1 MTPSEV
7 RDQLFDP
14 SLTTRVVE
22 LGFSDDDIA
31 DVLAAA
37 AAVAERQDDLASV
50 AALADRVGREIGDF
64 NSESDVWAGPEASS
78 AAVSD
83 GVLPMLTLIMTAPEA
98 ADFHASRGI
107 PADVSTATLADLGRQ
122 VGVHRQTYGQFGLHT
137 HAWLTLVWSGA
148 LYQLGRLQFNLQRDI
163 DDHWVLS
170 THIPAT
176 GPLTPA
182 SVDDSLAAAGPFFA
196 SHFPEYPATSFYC
209 NSWLL
214 DPQLAELLPGSNL
227 AAFQRRWSLD
237 ETVRPGLE
245 DMLFFVFRRRGEV
258 DLGQLPSDTALRRAF
273 VGGLRS
279 GRTWSTRSGRIPLT
293 ALTT

>member
-1 MTPSEV
+1 MTPAEV
-7 RDQLFDP
+7 RDRLLDP

-37 AAVAERQDDLASV
+37 AAVAERQDDLTSV

-64 NSESDVWAGPEASS
+64 SSESDVWAGPEASS
-78 AAVSD
+78 AAVPD

-122 VGVHRQTYGQFGLHT
+122 VWVHRQTYGQFGLHT

-148 LYQLGRLQFNLQRDI
+148 LYQLGRLQFNLQL
-163 DDHWVLS
+163 DDDGRWVLS

-176 GPLTPA
+176 GPLTPT
-182 SVDDSLAAAGPFFA
+182 SVDDSFTAAGRFFA
-196 SHFPEYPATSFYC
+196 SHFPDYPAATFYC

-258 DLGQLPSDTALRRAF
+258 DLDRLPSDTSLRRAF
-273 VGGLRS
+273 LEGLRS
-279 GRTWSTRSGRIPLT
+279 GRTWTVRSGRIF
-293 ALTT
+293 

>member
-7 RDQLFDP
+7 RDRLFDP
-14 SLTTRVVE
+14 SLPTRVSG
-22 LGFSDDDIA
+22 LGFCGDDIV
-31 DVLAAA
+31 DVLTAA

-64 NSESDVWAGPEASS
+64 SSESDVWAGPEASS
-78 AAVSD
+78 AAVPD

-122 VGVHRQTYGQFGLHT
+122 VWVHRQTYGHFGLHT

-148 LYQLGRLQFNLQRDI
+148 LYQLGRLQFNLQRD
-163 DDHWVLS
+163 DDGRWVLS
-170 THIPAT
+170 THIPAS
-176 GPLTPA
+176 GPLTPT
-182 SVDDSLAAAGPFFA
+182 SVDDAFAAAGRFFA
-196 SHFPEYPATSFYC
+196 SHFPDYPAATFYC

-214 DPQLAELLPGSNL
+214 DPQLAELLPGSNV

-258 DLGQLPSDTALRRAF
+258 DLDRLPSDTSLRRAF
-273 VGGLRS
+273 LEGLRA
-279 GRTWSTRSGRIPLT
+279 GRTWTVRSGRIS
-293 ALTT
+293 